1 MRSIES
7 IATLIGVTFGII
19 IFSLVFTFARVT
31 DLKRSQ
37 ESYQAWIKQTGNP
50 KDLTFDEFVALSRTG
65 FFGPK

>member
-1 MRSIES
+1 MRALLL
-7 IATLIGVTFGII
+7 IAAGFGFTTL
-19 IFSLVFTFARVT
+19 L
-31 DLKRSQ
+31 LKHIDKVSENHQ